1 MDVLLPCCR
10 TVSSGNSG
18 SDRVSPWGHHL
29 FSEKKEG
36 GMTIQ
41 QAARTALDCQDAC
54 NLSGVLASFK
64 EIVHEVIWP
73 EARRLGNGTEWVNRH
88 PICILFL
95 SKLCSLNG
103 GYYECD
109 YLHASD
115 ACEALAQP
123 EMIQPETEGIAYA

>member
-1 MDVLLPCCR
+1 VVLRKTENRRLYGAAFEIR
-10 TVSSGNSG
+10 KTRG
-18 SDRVSPWGHHL
+18 
-29 FSEKKEG
+29 EE
-36 GMTIQ
+36 MTIQ
-41 QAARTALDCQDAC
+41 EAARTALDCQDAC

-73 EARRLGNGTEWVNRH
+73 EARRLGKGSEWVNKH
-88 PICILFL
+88 CICVLFL

-115 ACEALAQP
+115 A
-123 EMIQPETEGIAYA
+123 